1 MPRDNETAVVVHE
14 GKKCAMPRTIKHP
27 WLTTRGKNA
36 QCREQLNIRGCP
48 RREKMRNAAG
58 QLDSRDFYHEG
69 KKCAMPRALIA
80 FTWGAG
86 AGHPAGDHPA
96 GLMRSPAAPGRGA
109 AAHGGEEA
117 APYTHRHE
125 DFII

>member
-1 MPRDNETAVVVHE
+1 
-14 GKKCAMPRTIKHP
+14 
-27 WLTTRGKNA
+27 
-36 QCREQLNIRGCP
+36 
-48 RREKMRNAAG
+48 MRNAA
-58 QLDSRDFYHEG
+58 S
-69 KKCAMPRALIA
+69 PLIA
-80 FTWGAG
+80 FTWRAG

-96 GLMRSPAAPGRGA
+96 WLLRRPPAPGRGA

>member
-1 MPRDNETAVVVHE
+1 MPR
-14 GKKCAMPRTIKHP
+14 
-27 WLTTRGKNA
+27 
-36 QCREQLNIRGCP
+36 
-48 RREKMRNAAG
+48 
-58 QLDSRDFYHEG
+58 S
-69 KKCAMPRALIA
+69 LIT

-96 GLMRSPAAPGRGA
+96 GLLRRPPAPGRGA

-117 APYTHRHE
+117 APCTHRHE